1 MGFRFQRRIKILPG
15 VTLNVSKSG
24 VSTSIGTRGAHVTLG
39 KNGVRTTVGI
49 PGTGISYTT
58 VSKGASS
65 KKSAASAGLPYLKRC
80 PYCGHGM
87 RKRWEACPECGHTLE
102 QPLPV
107 GWTKCACG
115 RVYPSGTPRCC
126 FACGRQL
133 VNEPLK
139 EWPPL
144 TEEME
149 KAYEAEDCSVCPHCN
164 GPVPNREGTRYCNN
178 CGGMVT
184 TKRDVETIWY
194 AIGLLV
200 VIGVIVWWIGS

>member
-65 KKSAASAGLPYLKRC
+65 KKSAVPAGLPYLKRC

-102 QPLPV
+102 QPLPA

-115 RVYPSGTPRCC
+115 MVYSSGTPRCC